1 MSAQMGQS
9 EQDIMA
15 QEQQARFAKY
25 LAAAAALP
33 QGEDDSPCLA
43 QSVAAKT
50 NTNVVSDV
58 VDSPSQLGNQA
69 ELLKSPDPEPPALGS
84 VSSIEKEESTPL
96 AAEQL
101 RVLTTSEDILAALTG
116 YDEDDSALQRS
127 RLVGQSWAVKAH
139 KLVTSVP
146 GDDSSNTSASEGED
160 EGDDDDDS
168 LSATTG
174 EASHTQTSDADE
186 EEGTTDDELVSLQRA
201 RYAKYIAAASLLPEC
216 LDEPSPVPA
225 EQSAVAK
232 TAVVPPA
239 EDDENEMEN
248 EPAQLIAEKSVVCND
263 MPGATTGPNEENEIA
278 QQRAYEASPTTDA
291 DEITAFSTPPSI
303 PQERREPSLPE
314 RKVFA
319 RSVTWFGH
327 GWNIR
332 PSLTKPCFITCKHH

>member
-58 VDSPSQLGNQA
+58 VDSPSQLGNQT
-69 ELLKSPDPEPPALGS
+69 ELLKSPEPPALGS

-127 RLVGQSWAVKAH
+127 RFVGPSWAVKAH
-139 KLVTSVP
+139 KLVTSIP
-146 GDDSSNTSASEGED
+146 GVDSSASEGED
-160 EGDDDDDS
+160 DDDDDNDS
-168 LSATTG
+168 LSEGASDNSASTE
-174 EASHTQTSDADE
+174 EASNTLSLS
-186 EEGTTDDELVSLQRA
+186 ELVSLQRA
-201 RYAKYIAAASLLPEC
+201 RYAKYIAVASLLPEY
-216 LDEPSPVPA
+216 LDEPSSVPV
-225 EQSAVAK
+225 EHSAVVK

-239 EDDENEMEN
+239 E
-248 EPAQLIAEKSVVCND
+248 
-263 MPGATTGPNEENEIA
+263 
-278 QQRAYEASPTTDA
+278 A
-291 DEITAFSTPPSI
+291 DE
-303 PQERREPSLPE
+303 
-314 RKVFA
+314 KFA
-319 RSVTWFGH
+319 RAALL
-327 GWNIR
+327 
-332 PSLTKPCFITCKHH
+332 SLGELLARQVP